1 MGLLDKLLG
10 KSSIPP
16 SPEMAALASSPK
28 LRTATDELLE
38 RGITGMR
45 HYLIY
50 LLKDFYSQQGYGD
63 EAIMLSC
70 AIVNYAVAEE
80 DRVDR
85 EGSEKVKQYK
95 AQKHE
100 LIRSE
105 AAKICFQTPDAV
117 QVLPYLYAAELL
129 YLNIFMFSA
138 KLGDKKWAFD
148 KAHELT
154 ERANELGVILP
165 NQYEICGRHDAPYS
179 CAQVLEAFASN
190 LPLDDLWTAPR
201 FDRTGS
207 VAR

>member
-10 KSSIPP
+10 GK
-16 SPEMAALASSPK
+16 K
-28 LRTATDELLE
+28 LRSAIAESLQNSSA
-38 RGITGMR
+38 GMR
-45 HYLIY
+45 FFLVAR
-50 LLKDFYSQQGYGD
+50 LKDFYSQQGYGD

-85 EGSEKVKQYK
+85 EGSDEAKQYK

-190 LPLDDLWTAPR
+190 LPLDVCEKRLSPR
-201 FDRTGS
+201 
-207 VAR
+207 